1 MAIIGLGKIDKS
13 LIPIIIGCAFCF
25 LNRIINQYD
34 GSLSLENKI
43 IPNIFI
49 AFSDLLTLIPYLIL
63 KKRSKQIKDSDIQIT
78 KTYHLEYIYTNSDL
92 ENTQGKGRF
101 ILLSGVILFVEA
113 IMFASTFKIKSNSW
127 YLYILITSAFYY
139 IIFKIKLFKHH
150 YLSII
155 IIILSGIIIDLV
167 LGNLQNDF
175 LNHFFLLLISILRI
189 ILLSFYYVIVKYTI
203 EKKFVSV
210 YEIIFFIGIINFVMF
225 IIFAI
230 FDYFFFD
237 IDDYEK
243 YFTNFNGIE
252 LLVALG
258 VMITQLGMDICITI
272 TDKNESP
279 CHIFIIFVFG
289 QLAYYF
295 FNLNEY
301 LVIVIICLILML
313 FFTLVFNEIIE
324 INLWGFS
331 LNTKRNII
339 NRAQSDG
346 DETFIV
352 KSETFEE
359 NNEKDDNAENLIE
372 LKNNEV
378 YDKND

>member
-13 LIPIIIGCAFCF
+13 LIPIIVGCVFCF
-25 LNRIINQYD
+25 VNRIINQYD
-34 GSLSLENKI
+34 GSLLLENKI

-49 AFSDLLTLIPYLIL
+49 AFSDLLILIPYLIL

-155 IIILSGIIIDLV
+155 IIILLGIIIDLV
-167 LGNLQNDF
+167 VGNLQNDF
-175 LNHFFLLLISILRI
+175 LNNFYLLLMSFLRI
-189 ILLSFYYVIVKYTI
+189 ILLSFDYVIIKYTM

-210 YEIIFFIGIINFVMF
+210 YEIIFFIGLINFVMF

-230 FDYFFFD
+230 FDYFYFN
-237 IDDYEK
+237 IDDYDK
-243 YFTNFNGIE
+243 YFKNFNGIE

-258 VMITQLGMDICITI
+258 VMITQSGMLITMTI
-272 TDKNESP
+272 TDRNESP
-279 CHIFIIFVFG
+279 CHVFIIFVFG
-289 QLAYYF
+289 QLAYYVNF
-295 FNLNEY
+295 AGYSIFVIVC
-301 LVIVIICLILML
+301 LVIILFLSLI
-313 FFTLVFNEIIE
+313 FNEIIE
-324 INLWGFS
+324 INVWGLS
-331 LNTKRNII
+331 YNTKKNISA
-339 NRAQSDG
+339 RAG
-346 DETFIV
+346 DEDELFIT
-352 KSETFEE
+352 KIDTIDS
-359 NNEKDDNAENLIE
+359 NLEKDGLLIE
-372 LKNNEV
+372 FGENQVIE
-378 YDKND
+378 

>member
-13 LIPIIIGCAFCF
+13 LIPIIVGCVFCF
-25 LNRIINQYD
+25 VNRIINQYD
-34 GSLSLENKI
+34 GSLLLENKI

-324 INLWGFS
+324 INLWGLS

>member
-13 LIPIIIGCAFCF
+13 LIPIIVGCVFCF
-25 LNRIINQYD
+25 VNRIINQYD
-34 GSLSLENKI
+34 GSLLLENKI

-301 LVIVIICLILML
+301 LVIVMICLILML

-324 INLWGFS
+324 INLWGLS

-372 LKNNEV
+372 LKNNKV

>member
-13 LIPIIIGCAFCF
+13 LIPIIVGCVFCF
-25 LNRIINQYD
+25 VNRIINQYD
-34 GSLSLENKI
+34 GSLLLENKI

-243 YFTNFNGIE
+243 YFTNFNGME

-324 INLWGFS
+324 INLWGLS

-352 KSETFEE
+352 KCETFDEYY
-359 NNEKDDNAENLIE
+359 EKDDNAENLIE
-372 LKNNEV
+372 LKDNEI
-378 YDKND
+378 YD

>member
-13 LIPIIIGCAFCF
+13 LIPIIVGCVFCF
-25 LNRIINQYD
+25 VNRIINQYD
-34 GSLSLENKI
+34 GSLLLENKI

-324 INLWGFS
+324 INLWGLS

-378 YDKND
+378 YGKND

>member
-1 MAIIGLGKIDKS
+1 MALIGLGKIDKS
-13 LIPIIIGCAFCF
+13 LIPIIVGCIFCF
-25 LNRIINQYD
+25 VNRIINQYD
-34 GSLSLENKI
+34 GSLLLENKI

-324 INLWGFS
+324 INLWGLS

-352 KSETFEE
+352 KSETFGE
-359 NNEKDDNAENLIE
+359 NNEKDDNTESLIE

>member
-13 LIPIIIGCAFCF
+13 LIPIIVGCVFCF
-25 LNRIINQYD
+25 VNRIINQYD
-34 GSLSLENKI
+34 GSLLLENKI

-301 LVIVIICLILML
+301 LVIVIVCLILML

-324 INLWGFS
+324 INLWGLS

-372 LKNNEV
+372 LKNNKV

>member
-1 MAIIGLGKIDKS
+1 MAFIGLGKIDKN
-13 LIPIIIGCAFCF
+13 LIPIIIGCVFCF

-34 GSLSLENKI
+34 GTLLFENI
-43 IPNIFI
+43 IITNIFI
-49 AFSDLLTLIPYLIL
+49 AFSDLFTIIPYLIL
-63 KKRSKQIKDSDIQIT
+63 KKRSKKIKDSDIQIK
-78 KTYHLEYIYTNSDL
+78 KTLHLEYIYTNSDL
-92 ENTQGKGRF
+92 ENIQGKGRF
-101 ILLSGVILFVEA
+101 IILSGVIFFVEA
-113 IMFASTFKIKSNSW
+113 IMFVSTFEIKSNSW

-155 IIILSGIIIDLV
+155 IIILLGIIIDLV
-167 LGNLQNDF
+167 VGNLQNDF
-175 LNHFFLLLISILRI
+175 LNNFYLLLMSFLRI
-189 ILLSFYYVIVKYTI
+189 ILLSFDYVIIKYTM

-210 YEIIFFIGIINFVMF
+210 YEIIFFIGLINFVMF

-230 FDYFFFD
+230 FDYFYFN

-243 YFTNFNGIE
+243 YFTNFNTKE

-272 TDKNESP
+272 TDKKDSP

-295 FNLNEY
+295 FNLNKNSA
-301 LVIVIICLILML
+301 IVIICLILIL
-313 FFTLVFNEIIE
+313 FFSLIFNEIIE
-324 INLWGFS
+324 INLWGLS

-339 NRAQSDG
+339 NRAES
-346 DETFIV
+346 EVSENFIV
-352 KSETFEE
+352 KNETFEE
-359 NNEKDDNAENLIE
+359 INEKDDNTENLME

-378 YDKND
+378 YD

>member
-13 LIPIIIGCAFCF
+13 LIPIIVGCVFCF
-25 LNRIINQYD
+25 VNRIINQYD
-34 GSLSLENKI
+34 GSLLLENKI

-139 IIFKIKLFKHH
+139 IIFKNKLFKHH

-230 FDYFFFD
+230 FDYFYFN

-272 TDKNESP
+272 SDKNESP

-324 INLWGFS
+324 INLWGLS

-352 KSETFEE
+352 KSETIEE

>member
-13 LIPIIIGCAFCF
+13 LIPIIVGCVFCF
-25 LNRIINQYD
+25 VNRIINQYD
-34 GSLSLENKI
+34 GSLLLENKI

-230 FDYFFFD
+230 FDYCFF
-237 IDDYEK
+237 
-243 YFTNFNGIE
+243 
-252 LLVALG
+252 
-258 VMITQLGMDICITI
+258 
-272 TDKNESP
+272 
-279 CHIFIIFVFG
+279 
-289 QLAYYF
+289 
-295 FNLNEY
+295 
-301 LVIVIICLILML
+301 
-313 FFTLVFNEIIE
+313 
-324 INLWGFS
+324 
-331 LNTKRNII
+331 
-339 NRAQSDG
+339 
-346 DETFIV
+346 
-352 KSETFEE
+352 
-359 NNEKDDNAENLIE
+359 
-372 LKNNEV
+372 
-378 YDKND
+378 

>member
-13 LIPIIIGCAFCF
+13 LIPIIVGCVFCF
-25 LNRIINQYD
+25 VNRIINQYD
-34 GSLSLENKI
+34 GSLLLENKI

-258 VMITQLGMDICITI
+258 VMITQLVWIYALQYQIKM
-272 TDKNESP
+272 NL
-279 CHIFIIFVFG
+279 HVIF
-289 QLAYYF
+289 L
-295 FNLNEY
+295 LY
-301 LVIVIICLILML
+301 LYL
-313 FFTLVFNEIIE
+313 
-324 INLWGFS
+324 
-331 LNTKRNII
+331 
-339 NRAQSDG
+339 
-346 DETFIV
+346 
-352 KSETFEE
+352 
-359 NNEKDDNAENLIE
+359 DN
-372 LKNNEV
+372 
-378 YDKND
+378 

>member
-1 MAIIGLGKIDKS
+1 MAFIGLGKIDKN
-13 LIPIIIGCAFCF
+13 LIPIIIGCVFCF
-25 LNRIINQYD
+25 LNRIINQYK
-34 GSLSLENKI
+34 GTLLFENI
-43 IPNIFI
+43 IITNIFI
-49 AFSDLLTLIPYLIL
+49 AFSDLFTIIPYLIL
-63 KKRSKQIKDSDIQIT
+63 KKRSKKIKDSDIQIK
-78 KTYHLEYIYTNSDL
+78 KTLHLEYIYTNSDL
-92 ENTQGKGRF
+92 ENIQGKGRF
-101 ILLSGVILFVEA
+101 IILSGVIFFVEA
-113 IMFASTFKIKSNSW
+113 IMFVSTFEIKSNSW

-155 IIILSGIIIDLV
+155 IIILLGIIIDLV
-167 LGNLQNDF
+167 VGNLQNDF
-175 LNHFFLLLISILRI
+175 LNNFYLLLMSFLRI
-189 ILLSFYYVIVKYTI
+189 ILLSFDYVIIKYTM

-210 YEIIFFIGIINFVMF
+210 YEIIFFIGLINFVMF

-230 FDYFFFD
+230 FDYFYFN

-243 YFTNFNGIE
+243 YFTNFNTKE

-272 TDKNESP
+272 TDKKDSP

-295 FNLNEY
+295 FNLNKNSA
-301 LVIVIICLILML
+301 IVIICLILIL
-313 FFTLVFNEIIE
+313 FFSLIFNEIIE
-324 INLWGFS
+324 INLWGLS

-339 NRAQSDG
+339 NRAES
-346 DETFIV
+346 EVSENFIV
-352 KSETFEE
+352 KNETFEE
-359 NNEKDDNAENLIE
+359 INEKDDNTENLME

-378 YDKND
+378 YD

>member
-1 MAIIGLGKIDKS
+1 M
-13 LIPIIIGCAFCF
+13 
-25 LNRIINQYD
+25 Q
-34 GSLSLENKI
+34 
-43 IPNIFI
+43 
-49 AFSDLLTLIPYLIL
+49 YLI
-63 KKRSKQIKDSDIQIT
+63 
-78 KTYHLEYIYTNSDL
+78 
-92 ENTQGKGRF
+92 
-101 ILLSGVILFVEA
+101 
-113 IMFASTFKIKSNSW
+113 
-127 YLYILITSAFYY
+127 
-139 IIFKIKLFKHH
+139 
-150 YLSII
+150 
-155 IIILSGIIIDLV
+155 
-167 LGNLQNDF
+167 
-175 LNHFFLLLISILRI
+175 
-189 ILLSFYYVIVKYTI
+189 IV
-203 EKKFVSV
+203 
-210 YEIIFFIGIINFVMF
+210 
-225 IIFAI
+225 
-230 FDYFFFD
+230 FFD

-252 LLVALG
+252 ILVALG

-324 INLWGFS
+324 INLWGLS

-352 KSETFEE
+352 KSETIEE

>member
-13 LIPIIIGCAFCF
+13 LIPIIVGCVFCF
-25 LNRIINQYD
+25 VNRIINQYD
-34 GSLSLENKI
+34 GSLLLENKI

-225 IIFAI
+225 FIFAI

-295 FNLNEY
+295 FNVNRY

-324 INLWGFS
+324 INLWGLS

-352 KSETFEE
+352 KSETIEE

>member
-13 LIPIIIGCAFCF
+13 LIPIIVGCVFCF
-25 LNRIINQYD
+25 VNRIINQYD
-34 GSLSLENKI
+34 GSLLLENKI

-324 INLWGFS
+324 INLWGLS

-352 KSETFEE
+352 KSETIEE

>member
-13 LIPIIIGCAFCF
+13 LIPIIVGCVFCF
-25 LNRIINQYD
+25 VNRIINQYD
-34 GSLSLENKI
+34 GSLLLENKI

-324 INLWGFS
+324 INLWGLS

-346 DETFIV
+346 DETFVV

>member
-1 MAIIGLGKIDKS
+1 MAIIRLGKIDKS
-13 LIPIIIGCAFCF
+13 LIPIIVGCVFCF
-25 LNRIINQYD
+25 VNRIINQYD
-34 GSLSLENKI
+34 GSLLLENKI

-252 LLVALG
+252 ILVALG

-295 FNLNEY
+295 FNLTKNS
-301 LVIVIICLILML
+301 VIVIICLILML

-324 INLWGFS
+324 INFWGLS
-331 LNTKRNII
+331 NNTKRNII
-339 NRAQSDG
+339 YRAKSDA

-352 KSETFEE
+352 KNETFEE
-359 NNEKDDNAENLIE
+359 NNEKDDNNENLQE

-378 YDKND
+378 YD

>member
-1 MAIIGLGKIDKS
+1 
-13 LIPIIIGCAFCF
+13 
-25 LNRIINQYD
+25 
-34 GSLSLENKI
+34 
-43 IPNIFI
+43 
-49 AFSDLLTLIPYLIL
+49 
-63 KKRSKQIKDSDIQIT
+63 
-78 KTYHLEYIYTNSDL
+78 
-92 ENTQGKGRF
+92 
-101 ILLSGVILFVEA
+101 LSGVILFVEA

-243 YFTNFNGIE
+243 YFYNFNGIE

-258 VMITQLGMDICITI
+258 IMITQLGMDICITI

-324 INLWGFS
+324 INLWGLS

-352 KSETFEE
+352 KSETIEE

>member
-13 LIPIIIGCAFCF
+13 LIPIIVGCVFCF
-25 LNRIINQYD
+25 VNRIINQYD
-34 GSLSLENKI
+34 GSLLLENKI

-295 FNLNEY
+295 FNVNRY

-324 INLWGFS
+324 INLWGLS

-352 KSETFEE
+352 KSETIEE

>member
-13 LIPIIIGCAFCF
+13 LIPIIVGCVFCF
-25 LNRIINQYD
+25 VNRIINQYD
-34 GSLSLENKI
+34 GSLLLENKI

-295 FNLNEY
+295 FNLTKNSA
-301 LVIVIICLILML
+301 IVIICLILML

-324 INLWGFS
+324 INFWGLS
-331 LNTKRNII
+331 YNTKRNII
-339 NRAQSDG
+339 YRAKSDA

-352 KSETFEE
+352 KNETFEE
-359 NNEKDDNAENLIE
+359 NNEKDDNNENLQE

-378 YDKND
+378 YD

>member
-13 LIPIIIGCAFCF
+13 LIPIIVGCVFCF
-25 LNRIINQYD
+25 VNRIINQYD
-34 GSLSLENKI
+34 GSLLLENKI

-49 AFSDLLTLIPYLIL
+49 AFSDLLILIPYLIL

-230 FDYFFFD
+230 FDYFF
-237 IDDYEK
+237 
-243 YFTNFNGIE
+243 
-252 LLVALG
+252 
-258 VMITQLGMDICITI
+258 
-272 TDKNESP
+272 
-279 CHIFIIFVFG
+279 
-289 QLAYYF
+289 
-295 FNLNEY
+295 
-301 LVIVIICLILML
+301 LI
-313 FFTLVFNEIIE
+313 
-324 INLWGFS
+324 
-331 LNTKRNII
+331 
-339 NRAQSDG
+339 
-346 DETFIV
+346 
-352 KSETFEE
+352 
-359 NNEKDDNAENLIE
+359 
-372 LKNNEV
+372 
-378 YDKND
+378 